1 MMINRNPQTASDGR
15 HDNMLDVRLPR
26 TWTSTCFEIV
36 NGILLLVLWVSIV
49 FIIAMSKGKQIPI
62 HYNFAGNPDSFGS
75 PYWLL
80 LLGAVDTALVVYYL
94 IAAYRPAGMLSANV
108 PIRNMRQVM
117 LLSRWAYVFSIEFTV
132 FCLTMV
138 YGGLEQATL
147 LFKLALL
154 VLVATSLGVLVLLRA
169 YK

>member
-1 MMINRNPQTASDGR
+1 MMNRNRKTTSDGL
-15 HDNMLDVRLPR
+15 HGSMLDVRLPR
-26 TWTSTCFEIV
+26 TWTNTCFEIV
-36 NGILLLVLWVSIV
+36 NGVLLLVLWVSIV
-49 FIIAMSKGKQIPI
+49 FMIAMSEGKQIPI

-80 LLGAVDTALVVYYL
+80 LLGAVDTAIVVYYL
-94 IAAYRPAGMLSANV
+94 IAAYRPVGKISASV

-138 YGGLEQATL
+138 YGGLEQMTL
-147 LFKLALL
+147 LFKLMLL
-154 VLVATSLGVLVLLRA
+154 VMVATSLGVLVLLRA